1 MIFERITAGIYATN
15 CYVIGCENTKQG
27 VIVDP
32 GGDAQRIMQTVAKNG
47 LDIKY
52 IILTHG
58 HFDHIGALQ
67 EVKEQTKAP
76 VAIHGEDA
84 HMLQDPGKSLAAL
97 TGQNQGAVDPD
108 ILLKDGD
115 VLKVGDLTLGII
127 HTPGHTAGGIC
138 IKIGRD
144 VLISGDTLFEGSI
157 GRTDL
162 PSGDYDSLINS
173 IKTKLMVLEEGTK
186 VYPGHGGATTIAGEK
201 KSNPFIK

>member
-67 EVKEQTKAP
+67 EVKAQTNAP
-76 VAIHGEDA
+76 VAIHTADA
-84 HMLQDPGKSLAAL
+84 HMLQDPGQSLAAL
-97 TGQNQGAVDPD
+97 TGQNQGAMNAD
-108 ILLKDGD
+108 ILLRDRSI
-115 VLKVGDLTLGII
+115 LEVGDLSLEIL